1 MTEIALNAHT
11 RYDTAATGS
20 SRFDV
25 AQWRPEDAAFW
36 AAHQP
41 LAWRTLVISFL
52 ALHLSFAVWF
62 MWSALV
68 VRLPDLGFNLSVEQ
82 RFWLPAMALLMGA
95 VARVPHTFMVLSI
108 GGMWTTF
115 ITTLMLLIP
124 IVGIGHVVQDPTTP
138 FSTLLVWAGVAGLCA
153 GGQIAS
159 SSANINLWF
168 PKRLGGTAL
177 GINVGLGNLGTS
189 MAQFLIPAVITGGV
203 LGAQAGEPLLSTA
216 IDARTRLVV
225 REVLLWPQ
233 NGAYIWLLP
242 TLIVCAMIFF
252 GMKNH
257 PARGEISE
265 QLQVVRLKHCW
276 LTAFLYTLTFGAF
289 SGFAAATPTLI
300 REVFGKLHDAP
311 DPLSV
316 AWIGPLV
323 GALARPVGGVL
334 ADRLGGSNVTMITLV
349 VMICSTLGLTFLTA
363 PGSTTDFGIF
373 FVLMLGIFLG
383 AGIGNASVF
392 KQIVMVFPPK
402 EASGVLGFSA
412 AVSVLVFGFFVPI
425 LLGRSIAATGG
436 PNAALYF
443 FAGLYLVGFVLNWW
457 FYNRRDA
464 EQPC

>member
-1 MTEIALNAHT
+1 MNATT
-11 RYDTAATGS
+11 RLDTTATRS

-36 AAHQP
+36 AANKS
-41 LAWRTLVISFL
+41 LAYRTLIVSFL

-68 VRLPDLGFNLSVEQ
+68 VRLPGLGFNLSVEE

-95 VARVPHTFMVLSI
+95 VARFPHSFMVLSI

-115 ITTLMLLIP
+115 LSTAMLLIP
-124 IVGIGHVVQDPTTP
+124 IFGIGYVVQDPTTP
-138 FSTLLVWAGVAGLCA
+138 FSTLLVWAGIAGLCA
-153 GGQIAS
+153 GGQLSS

-177 GINVGLGNLGTS
+177 GVNVGLGNLGTS
-189 MAQFLIPAVITGGV
+189 MAQFLIPAVISGGV
-203 LGAQAGEPLLSTA
+203 FGAYAGDPLLFRIA
-216 IDARTRLVV
+216 DPKTRQVV
-225 REVLLWPQ
+225 QEMLLWPQ

-242 TLIVCAMIFF
+242 TLLVCAMIFF

-257 PARGEISE
+257 PARGRISE

-276 LTAFLYTLTFGAF
+276 MTTFLYSLTFGAF

-300 REVFGKLHDAP
+300 REVFGRLPDAP

-334 ADRLGGSNVTMITLV
+334 SDKLGGSNVTMIVLV
-349 VMICSTLGLTFLTA
+349 IMICSTFGLTFLTA
-363 PGSTTDFGIF
+363 PGSATDFEIFFVVLLGIF
-373 FVLMLGIFLG
+373 FG

-392 KQIVMVFPPK
+392 KQIVMVFPAK

-412 AVSVLVFGFFVPI
+412 AISVLLFGFFVPI
-425 LLGRSIAATGG
+425 LLGRSIAASGS

-443 FAGLYLVGFVLNWW
+443 FAVLYLAGFVVNWW
-457 FYNRRDA
+457 FYNRLGA